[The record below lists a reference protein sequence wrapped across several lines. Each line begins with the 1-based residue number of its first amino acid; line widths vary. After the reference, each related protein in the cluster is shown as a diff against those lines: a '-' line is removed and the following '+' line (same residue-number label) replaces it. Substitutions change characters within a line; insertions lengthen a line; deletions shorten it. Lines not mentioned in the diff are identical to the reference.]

1 MTQTTVRNINT
12 LSKAIEEHNYR
23 YYILAQP
30 SIEDREY
37 DRLMQELIDLETKNP
52 HLIQPNSPT
61 QRVSGEPTKDFSTV
75 THSVPMLSLDNSYSE
90 SDIEAFHRRVTQS
103 VNPGRVSYMAELKI
117 DGVALSLIYK
127 NSTLIQAVTRGN
139 GTQGDDITTNARTI
153 RSIPLKLH
161 KPNINCEVRG
171 EVYMEQ
177 GDFIKI
183 NDLRKKASQP
193 IFANPRNSTA
203 GSLKLQN
210 PAVVSERKLRFFSYS
225 LIEKNS
231 NLSHQSEHL
240 NRLLSLGLPV
250 NPNRCLCKSLNEVFK
265 FYQGFSETRASLPYE
280 IDGIVLKVNNIT
292 QQSLL
297 GHTAKSPRW
306 AMAYK
311 FASYQVRTKLINIE
325 LQVGRTGT
333 ITPVAILD
341 PVKLAGSTISR
352 ASLHNADEIQ
362 RKDIRLK
369 DTILLEKG
377 GDVIPKVVSVIS
389 TQRPKDTEAYQ
400 FPTTCPVCSHSL
412 MRDEDEAAIRC
423 ENPRCAAQLKRRI
436 EHFSARGAMDID
448 GLGPAVV
455 KQLVDLSLVQDVGDL
470 YSLGIEK
477 ICSLD
482 RIAIKSAEK
491 LSSAILASR
500 AQPFDRVLFALGI
513 RHIGSTV
520 ARTLSRKFR
529 SIENLKSA
537 SLNELESTPEI
548 GPKIAESL
556 YTTLKDKS
564 MITLIEKLKTA
575 GLQTQLSDDT
585 TDSNKENLLIFNGKN
600 VVLTGSLEKIERS
613 KAKTFIEQLGGN
625 VRSSVSTKTDLVV
638 FGQKPGSKLKKAG
651 ELKIDTCDE
660 TQFLTILTEAG
671 LEL

>member
-75 THSVPMLSLDNSYSE
+75 THSEPMLSLDNSYSE

-231 NLSHQSEHL
+231 NLTLQS
-240 NRLLSLGLPV
+240 
-250 NPNRCLCKSLNEVFK
+250 
-265 FYQGFSETRASLPYE
+265 
-280 IDGIVLKVNNIT
+280 
-292 QQSLL
+292 
-297 GHTAKSPRW
+297 
-306 AMAYK
+306 
-311 FASYQVRTKLINIE
+311 
-325 LQVGRTGT
+325 
-333 ITPVAILD
+333 
-341 PVKLAGSTISR
+341 
-352 ASLHNADEIQ
+352 
-362 RKDIRLK
+362 
-369 DTILLEKG
+369 
-377 GDVIPKVVSVIS
+377 
-389 TQRPKDTEAYQ
+389 
-400 FPTTCPVCSHSL
+400 
-412 MRDEDEAAIRC
+412 
-423 ENPRCAAQLKRRI
+423 
-436 EHFSARGAMDID
+436 
-448 GLGPAVV
+448 
-455 KQLVDLSLVQDVGDL
+455 
-470 YSLGIEK
+470 
-477 ICSLD
+477 
-482 RIAIKSAEK
+482 
-491 LSSAILASR
+491 
-500 AQPFDRVLFALGI
+500 
-513 RHIGSTV
+513 
-520 ARTLSRKFR
+520 
-529 SIENLKSA
+529 
-537 SLNELESTPEI
+537 
-548 GPKIAESL
+548 
-556 YTTLKDKS
+556 
-564 MITLIEKLKTA
+564 
-575 GLQTQLSDDT
+575 
-585 TDSNKENLLIFNGKN
+585 
-600 VVLTGSLEKIERS
+600 
-613 KAKTFIEQLGGN
+613 
-625 VRSSVSTKTDLVV
+625 
-638 FGQKPGSKLKKAG
+638 
-651 ELKIDTCDE
+651 
-660 TQFLTILTEAG
+660 
-671 LEL
+671 